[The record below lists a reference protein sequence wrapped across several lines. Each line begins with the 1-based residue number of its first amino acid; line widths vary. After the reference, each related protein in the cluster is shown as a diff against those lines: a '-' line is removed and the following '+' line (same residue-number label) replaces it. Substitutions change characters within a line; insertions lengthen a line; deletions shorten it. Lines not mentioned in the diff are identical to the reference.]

1 MLRHGHNQ
9 KTNKALDASTCG
21 SYGKLTSTNKLI
33 KGCCIDDPNAKAAWL
48 LSNAIFQNREQLLVK
63 YETNQVYSPFYL

>member
-33 KGCCIDDPNAKAAWL
+33 KGCCIDDPNAKSCMAV
-48 LSNAIFQNREQLLVK
+48 EQCNFPK
-63 YETNQVYSPFYL
+63 